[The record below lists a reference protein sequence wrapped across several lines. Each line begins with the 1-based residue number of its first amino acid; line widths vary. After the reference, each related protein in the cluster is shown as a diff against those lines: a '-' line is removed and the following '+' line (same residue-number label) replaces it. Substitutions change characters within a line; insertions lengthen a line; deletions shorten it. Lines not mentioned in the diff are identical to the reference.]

1 MDTEIKSSHTGSLTH
16 GKVVHALKRRVRIIS
31 PVLLKDPEK
40 ACVLEILPQKRDDIE
55 KVSTAPDIA
64 SVVIYFDSNKLSKVT
79 LSILLDT
86 LLANLCTKENSQLL
100 SINLR
105 KWSLFRAISAFPSVP
120 PVDRLSNPRVHSLV
134 LGGMALLI
142 SKQNLFRALGY
153 NMVTIPVTAMDKI
166 NPMIASVAMT
176 FSSISVVLNSLHL
189 QHKQE

>member
-105 KWSLFRAISAFPSVP
+105 KWSLFRAISAFPSV
-120 PVDRLSNPRVHSLV
+120 LV
-134 LGGMALLI
+134 LLIGIAALV
-142 SKQNLFRALGY
+142 F
-153 NMVTIPVTAMDKI
+153 TIWYWAGWL
-166 NPMIASVAMT
+166 
-176 FSSISVVLNSLHL
+176 FSSSS
-189 QHKQE
+189 KTCSGRWFTTW